1 MSTDLSDQ
9 IHELMERGVRPVS
22 VADIERRASARVTA
36 LPGRRRPVRPG
47 GVVTRWLGWPQLA
60 VGAAAAVTAAAVTLA
75 VTLGGSPGR
84 TAGANI
90 FPALPNP
97 PASAESPP
105 AVVSPGPHPSSA
117 SLAKAM
123 LTAFNESADT
133 LAYVTVTGVTAGH
146 LIQVDQW
153 WSWPAVPSP
162 GQVEYVRDDFSQI
175 PLGASKA
182 TGLVKL
188 TEVDGYATV
197 VPRPSVYGQNER
209 ARLIVVCYAGTGQT
223 GCGWGRFNTPAGT
236 WSQHTG
242 VMPYTDYTPDP
253 RGADLAQQIAQGQW
267 RIVGRTRLRG
277 QQAIKL
283 AETPSGHFEGR
294 PVFLWVSTTTYL
306 PLRMVWGPATS
317 YAVWTWDYLPP
328 SKANLAHLRVPIP
341 AGYPRSG

>member
-22 VADIERRASARVTA
+22 MADIERRASARVTA

-306 PLRMVWGPATS
+306 PLRMELGPATS

-328 SKANLAHLRVPIP
+328 SKANLEHLRVPVP
-341 AGYPRSG
+341 PGYPRSG